1 MRKPTIGTTV
11 FFWTN
16 TQTYTYDSGTVVHP
30 LPGELYSGDAI
41 VETTNGS
48 RFGACKEE
56 LWPTLKE
63 LTEKEAAAL
72 RKLIR
77 ETDKRYAV
85 LDGLRTKMELEARK
99 NRTYVDNGLG
109 DFLEDADTWE
119 VLS

>member
-30 LPGELYSGDAI
+30 LPGELYSGNTI
-41 VETTNGS
+41 VETPEGI
-48 RFGACKEE
+48 RFGACKEY

-77 ETDKRYAV
+77 DTNKRLNILENLQDKV
-85 LDGLRTKMELEARK
+85 ELEARK
-99 NRTYVDNGLG
+99 NKPYVDNG
-109 DFLEDADTWE
+109 FQEDADTWE
-119 VLS
+119 D